1 MGIKRFGYK
10 YAHKEADTIN
20 TMKNVFKGI
29 PMNREFNIWS
39 YRTNLYF
46 PKHKLG
52 IECKEHNLKIK
63 MSAMK

>member
-1 MGIKRFGYK
+1 MGIIRFGYK

-52 IECKEHNLKIK
+52 IECNEHNLKIK
-63 MSAMK
+63 ISAMK